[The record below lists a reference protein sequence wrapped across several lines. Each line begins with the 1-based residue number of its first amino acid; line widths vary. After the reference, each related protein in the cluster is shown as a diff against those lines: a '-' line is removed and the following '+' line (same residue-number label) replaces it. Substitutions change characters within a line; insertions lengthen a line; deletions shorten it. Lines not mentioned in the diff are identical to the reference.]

1 MYTPRPLRPSF
12 PDNFCFT
19 YRASFFLGDFF
30 TGIGYNYRLVVKVIH
45 EVGYC
50 GGVDRMVYIN
60 TQF

>member
-1 MYTPRPLRPSF
+1 
-12 PDNFCFT
+12 
-19 YRASFFLGDFF
+19 
-30 TGIGYNYRLVVKVIH
+30 LVVKVIH